1 MSIYF
6 DHNSTTAAHLEVID
20 AMSEIFKKPYNN
32 SATHHLGKQADSLVQ
47 KAIKSIQNFLNAQ
60 NYEVIFTSGATE
72 SSNQILFNCD
82 ADKLFYSSI
91 EHACVYNCQPKNK
104 KIYEFTCHKN
114 GVIDLNDLEEKITNQ
129 SNFLTAS
136 MLVNNETGAIQPIA
150 EISKITHKN
159 LGLFFCDIVQGVG
172 KIAIDL
178 EELNV
183 DFACLSAHKIYGPQ
197 GIGALL
203 IRKGIDLKPL
213 IYGGK
218 QQNNKRAGT
227 PNIALIVGFSKA
239 CDLANQRLQQFS
251 QIANLRNYLEKSL
264 KEIANDNVK
273 IISEDAP
280 RVANTS
286 LIALKNVDAQTQLIN
301 FDLNKICVSAGSAC
315 SSGTITQSRIL
326 KALGCEKEFLNSAI
340 RVSLGFENTKSD
352 IEKFINVWYNFY
364 QQKFNKK

>member
-1 MSIYF
+1 MSIYLDF
-6 DHNSTTAAHLEVID
+6 NSSSAPHPEVVN
-20 AMSEIFKKPYNN
+20 AMCEIFKKPYNN
-32 SATHHLGKQADSLVQ
+32 SAAHHLGKQAESLVQ
-47 KAIKSIQNFLNAQ
+47 KSIKSIRNLLNAG
-60 NYEVIFTSGATE
+60 NYEVILTSGATE
-72 SSNQILFNCD
+72 SSNQVLFNCEV
-82 ADKLFYSSI
+82 DKLFYSSI
-91 EHACVYNCQPKNK
+91 EHSCIYNCKPAEK
-104 KIYEFTCHKN
+104 KIYEFNCDNN
-114 GVIDLNDLEEKITNQ
+114 GVINLNDFEKKITNQ
-129 SNFLTAS
+129 RNFLTSA
-136 MLVNNETGAIQPIA
+136 MLANNETGAIQPVA

-172 KIAIDL
+172 KIEIDL

-203 IRKGIDLKPL
+203 IRKGIELKPL

-218 QQNNKRAGT
+218 QQNSKRAGT
-227 PNIALIVGFSKA
+227 QNIASIVGFGVA
-239 CDLANQRLQQFS
+239 CDIASQRLQQFS

-264 KEIANDNVK
+264 KEIANDNIK

-280 RVANTS
+280 RLANTS
-286 LIALKNVDAQTQLIN
+286 FIALKNVDAQTQLIN

-315 SSGTITQSRIL
+315 SSGTIAQSRISQ
-326 KALGCEKEFLNSAI
+326 ALGLEKHFLNSAI

-364 QQKFNKK
+364 QQKFKKK